1 MASSD
6 TSGAWLAGK
15 GGEDRVVSPRD
26 SILFQGIIGVVSL
39 SWPWSSGVVEGVEV
53 EGLVDVFV
61 IHSGARAGLLGT
73 YGGHLLSQSLVKVH
87 SNS

>member
-1 MASSD
+1 MTSSEASG
-6 TSGAWLAGK
+6 TWLAYQ
-15 GGEDRVVSPRD
+15 GGEGRVVSP
-26 SILFQGIIGVVSL
+26 SEPILLQGVVTVVSH
-39 SWPWSSGVVEGVEV
+39 SGVVEGVEV